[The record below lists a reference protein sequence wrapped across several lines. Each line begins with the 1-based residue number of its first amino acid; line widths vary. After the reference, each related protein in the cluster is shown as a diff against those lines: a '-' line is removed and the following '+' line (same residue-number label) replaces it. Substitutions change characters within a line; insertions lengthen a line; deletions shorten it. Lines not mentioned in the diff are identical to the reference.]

1 MGATNF
7 WNTIQEII
15 DDGFSSEGLSKLDDY
30 AEQFITGGIIY
41 KRFSPQE
48 QHGCAQGGAT
58 HVVASILAGAEVA
71 TDSGSPS
78 GISDFKREQQCA
90 ETQAKRI
97 EAWARKTGCW
107 FDSVDERIQAL
118 FGEQIAE
125 GGEAHVYDNGS
136 TLIKTIGL
144 DYYIQ
149 PLLALDRISLHN
161 AWFPETRLKVLGFG
175 CTTQGDFVII
185 VEQPYIQGNPIT
197 DAEIADFAIA
207 LGFTLKNPRNWT
219 FVTPEIDLSYLH
231 DEKVIRSAEG
241 NIFVIDCDIRI
252 NTAELRQGGTRI
264 VTNEVVERTS

>member
-58 HVVASILAGAEVA
+58 HVIASILAGAEVA
-71 TDSGSPS
+71 ADSSTASGS
-78 GISDFKREQQCA
+78 SDFKREEQCA
-90 ETQAKRI
+90 KTQAERI
-97 EAWARKTGCW
+97 EAWAKKTGCW
-107 FDSVDERIQAL
+107 LDSVDERIQAM
-118 FGEQIAE
+118 FGKQIAE

-161 AWFPETRLKVLGFG
+161 TWFPETRLTVLGFG
-175 CTTQGDFVII
+175 RTTQGDFVII
-185 VEQPYIQGNPIT
+185 VEQPYIQGEPMT
-197 DAEIADFAIA
+197 DEEIADFAIS
-207 LGFTLKNPRNWT
+207 LGFTIKNPRNWT
-219 FVTPEIDLSYLH
+219 FVTPDIYLSDLH
-231 DEKVIRSAEG
+231 DENVIRSAEG